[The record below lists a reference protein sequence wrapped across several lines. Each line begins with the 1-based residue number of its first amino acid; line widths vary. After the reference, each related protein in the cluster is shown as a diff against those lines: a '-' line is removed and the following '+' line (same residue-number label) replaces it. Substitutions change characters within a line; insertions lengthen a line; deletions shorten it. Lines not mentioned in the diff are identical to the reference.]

1 MEKQKKSTKK
11 HSGFCLTVLISI
23 GFIVV
28 KVLITS
34 VFSEPSN
41 QYLADSIVRVIFGV
55 LALVLLV
62 KCFDRDFCPRT
73 IHGRNIGAAVLAD
86 AAAIVFIG
94 ILAVILFTHTTEAD
108 WQEFRAVPG
117 KLLFA
122 RLIAQQ
128 LTTGFFEEVTYR
140 GLLLEGYFQSSEKT
154 VSARLL
160 YGSLSF
166 FVFGALHIIG
176 GGGLERF
183 ILTGIFGLSMAAVYL
198 HSGNLLMPMV
208 LHFLHDLLAH
218 TCSMFTYEGTNL
230 QSLVLGG
237 TRIVIILAVLA
248 VVWAVVFLILPP
260 ASANRSKA
268 TLKENI

>member
-1 MEKQKKSTKK
+1 M
-11 HSGFCLTVLISI
+11 LISI
-23 GFIVV
+23 GFVIV
-28 KVLITS
+28 KKLIS
-34 VFSEPSN
+34 SAFPEPAD
-41 QYLADSIVRVIFGV
+41 QYLADSVVRVIFGV
-55 LALVLLV
+55 LALMLLV

-73 IHGRNIGAAVLAD
+73 IHGRNIGAAVLAG
-86 AAAIVFIG
+86 AVEIVLIG
-94 ILAVILFTHTTEAD
+94 ILVILITHATEAD

-160 YGSLSF
+160 YGLLSF

-183 ILTGIFGLSMAAVYL
+183 IFTGIFGLSMAAVYL
-198 HSGNLLMPMV
+198 HSGNLLMPMM

-248 VVWAVVFLILPP
+248 VWAVVFLILPP
-260 ASANRSKA
+260 ASANRSK
-268 TLKENI
+268 ER

>member
-28 KVLITS
+28 KELITS
-34 VFSEPSN
+34 AFSEPSN
-41 QYLADSIVRVIFGV
+41 QYLADSVVRVIFGV
-55 LALVLLV
+55 LAMVLLI
-62 KCFDRDFCPRT
+62 KCFDRAFCPRT
-73 IHGRNIGAAVLAD
+73 IHGRNIGAAVLAG
-86 AAAIVFIG
+86 AAEIVFIG

-154 VSARLL
+154 VSARLD
-160 YGSLSF
+160 
-166 FVFGALHIIG
+166 
-176 GGGLERF
+176 
-183 ILTGIFGLSMAAVYL
+183 M
-198 HSGNLLMPMV
+198 
-208 LHFLHDLLAH
+208 
-218 TCSMFTYEGTNL
+218 
-230 QSLVLGG
+230 
-237 TRIVIILAVLA
+237 
-248 VVWAVVFLILPP
+248 LPP
-260 ASANRSKA
+260 SR
-268 TLKENI
+268 T

>member
-1 MEKQKKSTKK
+1 MEKQEKSAKK
-11 HSGFCLTVLISI
+11 HSGFCLTMLISI
-23 GFIVV
+23 GFVIV
-28 KVLITS
+28 KKLIS
-34 VFSEPSN
+34 SAFPEPAD

-55 LALVLLV
+55 LALMLLV

-73 IHGRNIGAAVLAD
+73 IHGRNIGAAVLAG
-86 AAAIVFIG
+86 AAEIVFIG

-117 KLLFA
+117 KLLFT

-160 YGSLSF
+160 YGLLSF

-183 ILTGIFGLSMAAVYL
+183 IFTGIFGLSMAAVYL
-198 HSGNLLMPMV
+198 HSGNLLMPMM

-260 ASANRSKA
+260 LQQAGQKQ
-268 TLKENI
+268 L

>member
-1 MEKQKKSTKK
+1 MEKQKKSMKK
-11 HSGFCLTVLISI
+11 QEGFWLTLLITIS
-23 GFIVV
+23 FIVV
-28 KVLITS
+28 RSLVVS
-34 VFSEPSN
+34 AFSEPAD
-41 QYLADSIVRVIFGV
+41 QYLADSVVRIIFGS
-55 LALVLLV
+55 LALMFLV
-62 KCFDRDFCPRT
+62 KCLDGHFIHRT
-73 IHGRNIGAAVLAD
+73 IHGRNIGAAVLAG
-86 AAAIVFIG
+86 AAEIVLFG

-108 WQEFRAVPG
+108 WQEFWAVPG

-122 RLIAQQ
+122 HLIAQQ

-160 YGSLSF
+160 YGLLSF

-183 ILTGIFGLSMAAVYL
+183 ILTGIVGLSMAAVYL

-260 ASANRSKA
+260 ASANSQVTETA
-268 TLKENI
+268 DF